1 MVLIITVALIFYY
14 YSTRHRLTLC
24 ERVEAVCQQYM
35 NTKGDSLMIG
45 GQIFKDERDFLTL
58 EQQGSAATAVSDTE
72 TRMPDSV
79 KKDNMRVLRIENVLT
94 WDKMR
99 VYEEID
105 SKDVLELSYSEA
117 VKLNIWKS
125 LLILSWR
132 WAKLKPTDYEVRLPE
147 LITCCPSHSLIA
159 RLFAARFHPLR

>member
-14 YSTRHRLTLC
+14 YRTRHRLTLR
-24 ERVEAVCQQYM
+24 ERVEAVCQQYL
-35 NTKGDSLMIG
+35 NTIGDSLMIG

-99 VYEEID
+99 VYEEI
-105 SKDVLELSYSEA
+105 K
-117 VKLNIWKS
+117 
-125 LLILSWR
+125 
-132 WAKLKPTDYEVRLPE
+132 
-147 LITCCPSHSLIA
+147 
-159 RLFAARFHPLR
+159 